1 MSMTIDL
8 IGRTALVTGG
18 NTGIGRAIARTLA
31 KAGADVAITYFSNA
45 DEQTVAEI
53 RGMGRTAA
61 AAQLDATDSAAVNR
75 VVPELARALGGH
87 IDILV
92 NNAGHLI
99 GRMAVAEMT
108 DEHWHN
114 VLDVNLSSAFYCA
127 RAALP
132 FMNTGWGRIVQMSS
146 LAGRNGGGTG
156 AVAYGAAKAGLFG
169 FTRGLAK
176 EVAAQGITVNA
187 VAPGLIL
194 DTPFHEK
201 FTPPESQQATI
212 ASLPVKRAGLP
223 DDVAGAVLF
232 LVSDMAG
239 FITGEVTE
247 INGGAW
253 FV

>member
-53 RGMGRTAA
+53 RGMGRSAA

-99 GRMAVAEMT
+99 GRMAVAGMT

>member
-53 RGMGRTAA
+53 RGMGRSAA

>member
-99 GRMAVAEMT
+99 GRMAVAGMT

>member
-1 MSMTIDL
+1 MTSDL
-8 IGRTALVTGG
+8 AGRTALVTGG

-53 RGMGRTAA
+53 RGMGRSAA